1 MWVEERLMSA
11 VNHLDY
17 DNNGQKLYFDRVY
30 YRRGSGNNTDVNEV
44 GVDAVNEYD
53 CCVRCQEAVCL
64 LPMPFSFLFLSF
76 STLSFLS
83 SLLPSQNINP
93 QNQTNILLLPP

>member
-1 MWVEERLMSA
+1 MRLVDRIISVSTWDVCVGGGERLMSE

-17 DNNGQKLYFDRVY
+17 DNKGQKLYFDRVY

-44 GVDAVNEYD
+44 GVDAVDEYD

-64 LPMPFSFLFLSF
+64 LPIPSPFSKL
-76 STLSFLS
+76 
-83 SLLPSQNINP
+83 
-93 QNQTNILLLPP
+93 

>member
-1 MWVEERLMSA
+1 MFV

-30 YRRGSGNNTDVNEV
+30 YRRGSGNNTDINEV

-53 CCVRCQEAVCL
+53 CCVRCQEAVC
-64 LPMPFSFLFLSF
+64 PTPSPPSPPFS
-76 STLSFLS
+76 STKTYIK
-83 SLLPSQNINP
+83 N
-93 QNQTNILLLPP
+93 